1 MAIVQAVS
9 SADLGLQT
17 QPFHGPTPP
26 TDGAP
31 ELFLSHLVRAND
43 GKAAGCWRGC
53 LCFPV

>member
-1 MAIVQAVS
+1 MAIVEAVS

-43 GKAAGCWRGC
+43 GKAAGRWRGC